1 MRGKQAVEAQ
11 PWEDADAA
19 VRPVDARCRMTIS

>member
-1 MRGKQAVEAQ
+1 MRGKPAVKAEAR
-11 PWEDADAA
+11 EDAHAA